1 MALIK
6 TSDKI
11 TNFVLPVILYTKKGY
26 LKINRYYDNESI
38 LFKAY
43 YQLKKIN
50 CSIKPLYPIVY
61 ENEVHL

>member
-6 TSDKI
+6 TSDKV
-11 TNFVLPVILYTKKGY
+11 TNFVLPVILSTKKGY